1 MNSSNQHDGDIPVLT
16 DIIEDESAGAAHT
29 LAYAEHESADA
40 DTDADLLFQIEEEIS
55 ARITAELSSQIP
67 ILIEAAL
74 HEHLPQAVGARL
86 QAEIMTALAAT
97 LPVAAKTATEQMVG
111 TLALEL
117 GALLEQRLQLQV
129 RDVVAQEFA
138 RLQQG

>member
-1 MNSSNQHDGDIPVLT
+1 MNSNLHDNDIPVLT
-16 DIIEDESAGAAHT
+16 DIIEDEHQ
-29 LAYAEHESADA
+29 LAEHDDLAMDSSSADA
-40 DTDADLLFQIEEEIS
+40 DAELLRQIEEEIS
-55 ARITAELSSQIP
+55 TRITAELSAQIP
-67 ILIEAAL
+67 VLIEAAL

-97 LPVAAKTATEQMVG
+97 LPAAAESATEQIAG
-111 TLALEL
+111 TLATEV
-117 GALLEQRLQLQV
+117 GALLEQRLQSRV